1 MQQMTF
7 EIDGDGIATVSWD
20 MPGRSM
26 NVLSSDSLAE
36 FKQAIERIASD
47 DAVKG
52 AVITSGKDSF
62 LAGADLMMVE
72 QTAKGPK
79 AGQTREERAQE
90 LLDGELI
97 GFNKMLRVLETCGKP
112 VAAAINGTALG
123 GGLEI
128 CLACHYRVAADN
140 PRAQIGLPEANV
152 GLLPGGGGT
161 QRLPRLIGIPQAMP
175 LLLQGTSLSPDKAA
189 KMGII
194 HKVVPAGDLIA
205 EAKRWIREDAD
216 PVQPWDKKGYKIP
229 GGGPYDGGPAAEMFT
244 PAIATLRKTTYGNYP
259 AQEAILSCLYEGAQ
273 VPIDAG
279 LRIEI
284 RYLIQLL
291 MNPASGNMVR
301 SLFISSG
308 ELAKGARRPSDEPA
322 SEVRKVG
329 ILGAGMMGSGIAY
342 VSAQAGMEV
351 VLLDTDQ
358 ANAEKG
364 KAYSDKLL
372 SKAVE
377 KGRMDAAA
385 KEAFLARITP
395 TTDFAALA
403 GADLIIE
410 AVFEDRAVKADVTAK
425 AEAVIPA
432 TSIFGSNTSTL
443 PITGLA
449 ERSARPESFIGIH
462 FFSPVD
468 RMELVEIIM
477 GEKTSDKALAVAIDY
492 VRKIKKTPIVVND
505 SRGFYTSRV
514 FGTYVSEG
522 IAMLSE
528 GVKPALIENAG
539 RMSGMPVAPLAL
551 NDEVSLELGYHIRE
565 QTKMDLGAAYKPSPA
580 DDLMEE
586 MVKKQGRLGKKNRK
600 GFYDYPEGGK
610 KKLWPGLADII
621 PQAAAQPD
629 VEELKKRFLYIQAL
643 ETARCFEEN
652 VLTDVRD
659 ADVGA
664 IKGWG
669 FAPFTGGPLSLI
681 DTVGVAEFVAECD
694 RMAQAY
700 GERFTPNQLLRD
712 MAAKGDSFYGR
723 FAPQKQ
729 AA

>member
-1 MQQMTF
+1 
-7 EIDGDGIATVSWD
+7 
-20 MPGRSM
+20 
-26 NVLSSDSLAE
+26 
-36 FKQAIERIASD
+36 
-47 DAVKG
+47 
-52 AVITSGKDSF
+52 
-62 LAGADLMMVE
+62 
-72 QTAKGPK
+72 
-79 AGQTREERAQE
+79 
-90 LLDGELI
+90 
-97 GFNKMLRVLETCGKP
+97 
-112 VAAAINGTALG
+112 
-123 GGLEI
+123 
-128 CLACHYRVAADN
+128 
-140 PRAQIGLPEANV
+140 
-152 GLLPGGGGT
+152 GGT

-385 KEAFLARITP
+385 
-395 TTDFAALA
+395 
-403 GADLIIE
+403 
-410 AVFEDRAVKADVTAK
+410 
-425 AEAVIPA
+425 
-432 TSIFGSNTSTL
+432 
-443 PITGLA
+443 
-449 ERSARPESFIGIH
+449 
-462 FFSPVD
+462 
-468 RMELVEIIM
+468 
-477 GEKTSDKALAVAIDY
+477 
-492 VRKIKKTPIVVND
+492 
-505 SRGFYTSRV
+505 
-514 FGTYVSEG
+514 
-522 IAMLSE
+522 
-528 GVKPALIENAG
+528 
-539 RMSGMPVAPLAL
+539 
-551 NDEVSLELGYHIRE
+551 
-565 QTKMDLGAAYKPSPA
+565 
-580 DDLMEE
+580 
-586 MVKKQGRLGKKNRK
+586 
-600 GFYDYPEGGK
+600 
-610 KKLWPGLADII
+610 
-621 PQAAAQPD
+621 
-629 VEELKKRFLYIQAL
+629 
-643 ETARCFEEN
+643 
-652 VLTDVRD
+652 
-659 ADVGA
+659 
-664 IKGWG
+664 
-669 FAPFTGGPLSLI
+669 
-681 DTVGVAEFVAECD
+681 
-694 RMAQAY
+694 
-700 GERFTPNQLLRD
+700 
-712 MAAKGDSFYGR
+712 
-723 FAPQKQ
+723 
-729 AA
+729 

>member
-1 MQQMTF
+1 
-7 EIDGDGIATVSWD
+7 
-20 MPGRSM
+20 
-26 NVLSSDSLAE
+26 
-36 FKQAIERIASD
+36 
-47 DAVKG
+47 
-52 AVITSGKDSF
+52 
-62 LAGADLMMVE
+62 
-72 QTAKGPK
+72 
-79 AGQTREERAQE
+79 
-90 LLDGELI
+90 
-97 GFNKMLRVLETCGKP
+97 
-112 VAAAINGTALG
+112 
-123 GGLEI
+123 
-128 CLACHYRVAADN
+128 
-140 PRAQIGLPEANV
+140 
-152 GLLPGGGGT
+152 
-161 QRLPRLIGIPQAMP
+161 
-175 LLLQGTSLSPDKAA
+175 
-189 KMGII
+189 
-194 HKVVPAGDLIA
+194 
-205 EAKRWIREDAD
+205 
-216 PVQPWDKKGYKIP
+216 
-229 GGGPYDGGPAAEMFT
+229 
-244 PAIATLRKTTYGNYP
+244 
-259 AQEAILSCLYEGAQ
+259 
-273 VPIDAG
+273 
-279 LRIEI
+279 
-284 RYLIQLL
+284 
-291 MNPASGNMVR
+291 
-301 SLFISSG
+301 
-308 ELAKGARRPSDEPA
+308 
-322 SEVRKVG
+322 
-329 ILGAGMMGSGIAY
+329 
-342 VSAQAGMEV
+342 
-351 VLLDTDQ
+351 
-358 ANAEKG
+358 
-364 KAYSDKLL
+364 
-372 SKAVE
+372 
-377 KGRMDAAA
+377 
-385 KEAFLARITP
+385 
-395 TTDFAALA
+395 
-403 GADLIIE
+403 
-410 AVFEDRAVKADVTAK
+410 
-425 AEAVIPA
+425 
-432 TSIFGSNTSTL
+432 
-443 PITGLA
+443 
-449 ERSARPESFIGIH
+449 
-462 FFSPVD
+462 
-468 RMELVEIIM
+468 
-477 GEKTSDKALAVAIDY
+477 
-492 VRKIKKTPIVVND
+492 IKKTPIVVND

>member
-140 PRAQIGLPEANV
+140 PKAQIGLPEANV

-385 KEAFLARITP
+385 KEAFLTRITP

-410 AVFEDRAVKADVTAK
+410 AVFEDRAVKANVTAK

-432 TSIFGSNTSTL
+432 TSVFGSNTSTL

-565 QTKMDLGAAYKPSPA
+565 QTKKDLGAAYKPSPA

>member
-1 MQQMTF
+1 MQEMTF

-26 NVLSSDSLAE
+26 NVLSSESLAE

-52 AVITSGKDSF
+52 AIITSGKDSF

-72 QTAKGPK
+72 QVAKGP
-79 AGQTREERAQE
+79 APGQTREERAQE
-90 LLDGELI
+90 LLEGELI
-97 GFNKMLRVLETCGKP
+97 GFNRMLRVLESCGKP

-140 PRAQIGLPEANV
+140 PKAQIGLPEANV

-161 QRLPRLIGIPQAMP
+161 QRLPRLIGIPQALP
-175 LLLQGTSLSPDKAA
+175 LLLQGTSLSPEKAA

-194 HKVVPAGDLIA
+194 HKVVPAGELIA
-205 EAKRWIREDAD
+205 EARRWIKEEAD

-229 GGGPYDGGPAAEMFT
+229 GGGPYDGGPAAEMFA
-244 PAIATLRKTTYGNYP
+244 PAISTLRKTTYGNYP
-259 AQEAILSCLYEGAQ
+259 AQEAIMSCLYEGSQ

-308 ELAKGARRPSDEPA
+308 ELAKGARRPTGEPA
-322 SEVRKVG
+322 ADVRKVG
-329 ILGAGMMGSGIAY
+329 VLGAGMMGSGITY

-351 VLLDTDQ
+351 VLIDTDQ

-385 KEAFLARITP
+385 KDAFLARITP
-395 TTDFAALA
+395 TTDFSALA
-403 GADLIIE
+403 GVDLVIE
-410 AVFEDRAVKADVTAK
+410 AVFEDREIKADVTAK
-425 AEAVIPA
+425 AEAVMPA
-432 TSIFGSNTSTL
+432 ASIFGSNTSTL

-449 ERSARPESFIGIH
+449 ERSSRPENFIGVH

-477 GEKTSDKALAVAIDY
+477 GGKTSDKALAIAIDY
-492 VRKIKKTPIVVND
+492 VRKIRKTPIVVND

-514 FGTYVSEG
+514 FGTYVAEG

-565 QTKMDLGAAYKPSPA
+565 QTKKDLGDAYKPSPA

-600 GFYDYPEGGK
+600 GFYDYPEDGK
-610 KKLWPGLADII
+610 KRLWPGLADII
-621 PQAAAQPD
+621 SQAAAQPD

-681 DTVGVAEFVAECD
+681 DTIGVAEFVAECD
-694 RMAQAY
+694 RLAQTC

-712 MAAKGDSFYGR
+712 MAAKGDSFYTR
-723 FAPQKQ
+723 FAPEKQ

>member
-140 PRAQIGLPEANV
+140 PKAQIGLPEANV

-462 FFSPVD
+462 FFSPGR